1 MAFYRGQ
8 QGSVKF
14 DDAGSSAAAITSTRS
29 WSMTVDKATLVRVY
43 NDAGAVNV
51 ISVTDP
57 TGVNAYSGVG
67 SCTLAAGA
75 DIIIEKP
82 ADYTIWGKGQFAAAK
97 VGFTN

>member
-1 MAFYRGQ
+1 MANQTLLLSGEI
-8 QGSVKF
+8 K
-14 DDAGSSAAAITSTRS
+14 DAAAIGNSS
-29 WSMTVDKATLVRVY
+29 TVDKATLVRVY
-43 NDAGAVNV
+43 NDSGAVNV